1 MGRPGPS
8 TPDHGDVDVVLSAS
22 PLSGPG
28 YDVLGRRAGGIGS
41 SVVVPVGVAG
51 GDDDND
57 NDNDVVVA
65 FDRRRRVAMMPIV
78 PRRDEC
84 DDDDDCHR
92 CTMPTDVREIESW
105 IRRTLR
111 SSGYIDPSELAIEGG
126 NSAWRVRVS
135 LHLIE
140 DGGNAFDAALICA
153 CAAIADLRLPT
164 VTVDGGG
171 NVTIVDDDH
180 DHDHDGDGKAG
191 RRPGRRDGRK
201 MGGRSLTLGPVPV
214 PLTVAILPRRRSG
227 GKRDENDVGGP
238 VLLADPTALEED
250 ASGGNAITIV
260 CNSGGMIVGL
270 HKGGGGRRCH
280 VSTRQMTAIASMGL
294 GRARELEG
302 ST

>member
-1 MGRPGPS
+1 MTTTERRPTTSTVGRTSARHRRSSPEADGGGGRSRPCFRDSVTSDFASRIRTARCYHCPGV
-8 TPDHGDVDVVLSAS
+8 DGDVDVVLSAS

-84 DDDDDCHR
+84 DDDDDCHH

-164 VTVDGGG
+164 VTV
-171 NVTIVDDDH
+171 
-180 DHDHDGDGKAG
+180 AG
-191 RRPGRRDGRK
+191 
-201 MGGRSLTLGPVPV
+201 T
-214 PLTVAILPRRRSG
+214 
-227 GKRDENDVGGP
+227 
-238 VLLADPTALEED
+238 
-250 ASGGNAITIV
+250 
-260 CNSGGMIVGL
+260 
-270 HKGGGGRRCH
+270 
-280 VSTRQMTAIASMGL
+280 
-294 GRARELEG
+294 
-302 ST
+302 